1 MIKEK
6 VLAIALTI
14 FTTNVQAQPYMQDT
28 EWDSPG
34 DEFDASKTITDKSVV
49 IWKRVDNVQA
59 GCNAESERLGVAKI
73 SYRLKA
79 CSFYTK
85 NTCTII
91 TGRKTTQHSLG
102 HELRHCFQ
110 GKWHK

>member
-1 MIKEK
+1 MIKI
-6 VLAIALTI
+6 LAIVLSSVTI
-14 FTTNVQAQPYMQDT
+14 NLQAQPYMQDT
-28 EWDSPG
+28 EWDDPKV
-34 DEFDASKTITDKSVV
+34 EFDASQTITDKTVV

-59 GCNAESERLGVAKI
+59 GCNAESKRQGVATI
-73 SYRLKA
+73 AYRVKA

-91 TGRKTTQHSLG
+91 TGKKTTQHSLG

-110 GKWHK
+110 GIWHK